1 MGSSVRGFERLLT
14 LAEVAQV
21 LRRPVRYVREQLVAP
36 GILPAKKLGG
46 NSWRVRP
53 EVFRRWLEAGE
64 TGSRFA
70 RPSGGL

>member
-1 MGSSVRGFERLLT
+1 MAGKVKGFEAMLT
-14 LAEVAQV
+14 LNEVAQV

-53 EVFRRWLEAGE
+53 EAFRRWLEQGE
-64 TGSRFA
+64 TGARFA
-70 RPSGGL
+70 RPSGGF